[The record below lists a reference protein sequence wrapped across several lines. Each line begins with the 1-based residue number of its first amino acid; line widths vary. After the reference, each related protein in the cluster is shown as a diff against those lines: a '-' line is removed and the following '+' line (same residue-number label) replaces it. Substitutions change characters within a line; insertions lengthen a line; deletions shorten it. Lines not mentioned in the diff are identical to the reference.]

1 MGSITINPYEKGPRK
16 SLKKDI
22 KIQDKE
28 IEITSNGTTKVTPD
42 AGFNYL
48 NSVSVKTNVEGQ
60 GGTITDD
67 MLYVNV
73 ASDPDYYHDDVKQ
86 ACMNAAVIKIIS
98 EGVTCIVPAGAADAA
113 GLIGT
118 DNVLAFAYHAN
129 DPVVAP
135 GISEAAGMEIK
146 TLQDLYKLTYSRAKY
161 ITKEEFYTIDNVEEN
176 NMIEFTINGTPY
188 QAEEGMTWAEWV
200 NSNYNTGNF
209 ISDGSDI
216 LTEDSTHYVSD
227 SITFGNF
234 VNMEIEERQYILEP
248 VDSGSSGGEEGGNG
262 SFS

>member
-1 MGSITINPYEKGPRK
+1 MGSITINPHEEGPRK

-60 GGTITDD
+60 GETITDD

-73 ASDPDYYHDDVKQ
+73 ASDPDYYHDDVKD
-86 ACMNAAVIKIIS
+86 ACRNAALIKFIS
-98 EGVTCIVPAGAADAA
+98 EGLTFIAPVAAANAA
-113 GLIGT
+113 GVFGT
-118 DNVLAFAYHAN
+118 KNVLAFAYHAN
-129 DPVVAP
+129 DPVIIP
-135 GISEAAGMEIK
+135 GLSEAAGMEIK
-146 TLQDLYKLTYSRAKY
+146 TSQDIYKLTYSRANY

-188 QAEEGMTWAEWV
+188 QAEEGMTWGEWV
-200 NSNYNTGNF
+200 NSDYNTSNF
-209 ISDGSDI
+209 ISNGSDI
-216 LTEDSTHYVSD
+216 LTEDSAYYVSD
-227 SITFGNF
+227 SITFGAF
-234 VNMEIEERQYILEP
+234 VNMEIEARQYILEP
-248 VDSGSSGGEEGGNG
+248 VDSGSSGGEEEGNG
-262 SFS
+262 SLS